1 MLRLT
6 HRVPR
11 DMCKARNGLC
21 TYNDQLGGGS
31 VSVNLSQFGKK
42 LVLCLMLIAFPF
54 NVCAHHILGIPHYA
68 YDEQYPQTPVLT
80 YRLEAGPYDVR
91 MTGYPGKPTPGE
103 RCTLH
108 VYLRRMD
115 DGALFEGSVRMTVI
129 QDQFIGEDL
138 VVYGPALAEIEE
150 RLFKFHPTFPDE
162 ANYLI
167 RIEFE
172 VEDVPWIVDL
182 PMVAGEPGSPWT
194 VLGSTV
200 FGLFAFVVVIRA
212 IRIKRQRRMGSST
225 RRVAV

>member
-1 MLRLT
+1 MWYKVLS
-6 HRVPR
+6 
-11 DMCKARNGLC
+11 ARRFQTLILKQ
-21 TYNDQLGGGS
+21 T
-31 VSVNLSQFGKK
+31 LS
-42 LVLCLMLIAFPF
+42 LVLCLTPLSFPLSVF
-54 NVCAHHILGIPHYA
+54 AHHIMGIPHYA

-108 VYLRRMD
+108 VYIRRMD
-115 DGALFEGSVRMTVI
+115 DGALFEGKVIMTVM
-129 QDQFIGEDL
+129 QNVLMSEDR
-138 VVYGPALAEIEE
+138 VVYGPAEAEIEE
-150 RLFKFHPTFPDE
+150 RLFKFHPAFPDE
-162 ANYLI
+162 ANYTV

-172 VEDVPWIVDL
+172 VDDVPWIVDL

-200 FGLFAFVVVIRA
+200 FGLVAFVVVIRA
-212 IRIKRQRRMGSST
+212 IRIKRQRQRTMSP

>member
-1 MLRLT
+1 MLRLIYS
-6 HRVPR
+6 VLK
-11 DMCKARNGLC
+11 DVCKARNGFC
-21 TYNDQLGGGS
+21 TCYARLGDVSASMNLAQL
-31 VSVNLSQFGKK
+31 GKK
-42 LVLCLMLIAFPF
+42 LVLCLILIAFPI
-54 NVCAHHILGIPHYA
+54 NVCAHHIMGIPHYA

-115 DGALFEGSVRMTVI
+115 DGSLFEGSVRMTVM
-129 QDQFIGEDL
+129 QDQLIGEDR

-200 FGLFAFVVVIRA
+200 FGLVAFVVVIRA
-212 IRIKRQRRMGSST
+212 IRIKRQRRMSSST

>member
-1 MLRLT
+1 M
-6 HRVPR
+6 
-11 DMCKARNGLC
+11 
-21 TYNDQLGGGS
+21 
-31 VSVNLSQFGKK
+31 
-42 LVLCLMLIAFPF
+42 LCLMLIAFPI

-80 YRLEAGPYDVR
+80 YRLEAGPYEVR

-108 VYLRRMD
+108 VYLSRMD
-115 DGALFEGSVRMTVI
+115 DGALFEGSVKMTVI
-129 QDQFIGEDL
+129 QDRLIGEDR

-200 FGLFAFVVVIRA
+200 FGLVAFVVVIRA
-212 IRIKRQRRMGSST
+212 IRIKRQRRVSSLV
-225 RRVAV
+225 RRAAV